1 MTSENNKIL
10 IRDGDLT
17 CPLHLNS
24 ELEVVTVER
33 GTLRV
38 HIEGVTHMLSSNDA
52 ILILPYR
59 LHSFEPSEDAVARV
73 YMFPFSLSGELY
85 ETHKCNSFTTEP
97 FKPCAAAFSYVENAL
112 PYYTESKDNSTMRS
126 IFFVFISEFLKIN
139 KPLTSDY
146 APPGTARRITE
157 YLYDNLTEALSPLST
172 ADALGITI
180 RALNEALN
188 KYTGMTFAVF
198 LRNLRIGK
206 AMALLS
212 KGDLNVTET
221 AYACGF
227 GSLRSFNRAFLA
239 AMGCTPSEYR
249 RRGG

>member
-1 MTSENNKIL
+1 MTSNNNNIL
-10 IRDGDLT
+10 IREGDLT
-17 CPLHLNS
+17 SPLHLNP
-24 ELEVVTVER
+24 ELEVLTVER
-33 GTLRV
+33 GTIRV
-38 HIEGVTHMLSSNDA
+38 QNECATHVLSSKDA

-85 ETHKCNSFTTEP
+85 ESYKCKSFTNEP
-97 FKPCAAAFSYVENAL
+97 FKPCAAALSYVESAL
-112 PYYTESKDNSTMRS
+112 KYYTEFKDNSTMRS
-126 IFFVFISEFLKIN
+126 IFFVFISEFLKKN
-139 KPLTSDY
+139 KPLTADY
-146 APPGTARRITE
+146 APPNTARRITE
-157 YLYDNLTEALSPLST
+157 YLYDNLTEALTPLNT

-188 KYTGMTFAVF
+188 QYTGMTFAAF

-206 AMALLS
+206 AMDLLS

-227 GSLRSFNRAFLA
+227 GSLRTFNRIFLA
-239 AMGCTPSEYR
+239 TMGCTPSEYR
-249 RRGG
+249 RAGD